1 MPQTLPDSWPTVD
14 RPVVFRR
21 STHPGPAS
29 ERGAN
34 LVEYI
39 LLISL
44 IALVVVGA
52 VVFLASRTSDKFTD
66 AGNAVKGVSTAS
78 NSPCGA
84 DTVVGSDPGEEEGTW
99 YVCRGPGGLYGVFRP

>member
-1 MPQTLPDSWPTVD
+1 MSTFTDPWPTVD
-14 RPVVFRR
+14 RSLGSRR
-21 STHPGPAS
+21 FARRGPAS

-39 LLISL
+39 LLITL
-44 IALVVVGA
+44 IALAVVGA
-52 VVFLASRTSDKFTD
+52 VVYLASRTSDKFTD